1 MRARDLINGYDYG
14 KHMRQQMYCFGS
26 DSGSDS
32 DGLSDEDMD
41 QDLQQDIAAAAA
53 ENQGV
58 DIGGYDFDDNFDRSN
73 ADIATAVQATQDV
86 MDSVSA
92 ARAADPMN
100 VNAGV
105 RAAQD
110 IIGASPTVQAAINNL
125 AGYTSVGTPS
135 SFANR
140 SLVSDIID
148 RNQRL
153 GTPTY
158 DITENYVGAV
168 TDPTFGTPDQ
178 VTETQEVYGMD
189 DEYDPEAVSPE
200 DVEAYADQ
208 MGYDLSD
215 ASTGYRDA
223 RTYGGI
229 TAEQLA
235 DIQARAESPF
245 GFAAKG
251 ILDKIEKGTVTGYA
265 VDDQGRV
272 QGVKSID
279 DSAFGKGLS
288 QLTTLS
294 PISNLLGLDPNAI
307 VETYTGR
314 SEFNPSGQGS
324 RGFDNMDRD
333 GGEPEVPPVQ
343 NPMTGTV
350 SCPDGYTFDPDK
362 NACVES
368 DVTSDQAGGG
378 QPVTNFPL
386 DPDMYVRMTALDQS
400 PRGLPSGFDF
410 DAANRRF
417 QESYAYRPQYY
428 GRTPMNLTGFTRLR

>member
-26 DSGSDS
+26 DSDS
-32 DGLSDEDMD
+32 DAGGMSDEDMD

-53 ENQGV
+53 ENQGTN
-58 DIGGYDFDDNFDRSN
+58 IGDYQFDDNFDRSN

-110 IIGASPTVQAAINNL
+110 IIGASPTVQAAIGNL
-125 AGYTSVGTPS
+125 SNYTSVGTPS

-148 RNQRL
+148 RNRRL
-153 GTPTY
+153 GTPEY
-158 DITENYVGAV
+158 NITENYVGAV
-168 TDPTFGTPDQ
+168 TDPTFGKPDEAP
-178 VTETQEVYGMD
+178 ETQDVYGMD
-189 DEYDPEAVSPE
+189 DEYDPDAVSPE
-200 DVEAYADQ
+200 DVEAYAEQ

-215 ASTGYRDA
+215 ASRGFRDA
-223 RTYGGI
+223 RMFGGI
-229 TAEQLA
+229 TADQRA
-235 DIQARAESPF
+235 DIEARAENPF
-245 GFAAKG
+245 GFVAKG

-272 QGVKSID
+272 QGVKAID

-288 QLTTLS
+288 QLLTLS
-294 PISNLLGLDPNAI
+294 PLSNLLGIDPNAI

-314 SEFNPSGQGS
+314 PDFNPSGQGS
-324 RGFDNMDRD
+324 RGFDSIDRD

-378 QPVTNFPL
+378 QPVTDFPL
-386 DPDMYVRMTALDQS
+386 DPDMYVRMTALDQAPS
-400 PRGLPSGFDF
+400 NLPSGFDF

>member
-1 MRARDLINGYDYG
+1 MRGRDLINGYDYG
-14 KHMRQQMYCFGS
+14 KHMHQKMYCFGS
-26 DSGSDS
+26 DGGGDSG
-32 DGLSDEDMD
+32 GMSDEDMD

-53 ENQGV
+53 QDQGV
-58 DIGGYDFDDNFDRSN
+58 DIGGYEFDNNFDRSN
-73 ADIATAVQATQDV
+73 ANTATAVQATQDV
-86 MDSVSA
+86 MDAVDA

-125 AGYTSVGTPS
+125 ANYTSVGTPS

-148 RNQRL
+148 RNRRL

-168 TDPTFGTPDQ
+168 TDPTFSNPDE
-178 VTETQEVYGMD
+178 VTETQDVYGMD
-189 DEYDPEAVSPE
+189 DEYDAVSPE

-223 RTYGGI
+223 RLFGGI
-229 TAEQLA
+229 TPDQIANLET
-235 DIQARAESPF
+235 RAESPF
-245 GFAAKG
+245 GFNARG
-251 ILDKIEKGTVTGYA
+251 ILDEIAKGKVTGYA
-265 VDDQGRV
+265 VDDQGIV

-288 QLTTLS
+288 QLATLS
-294 PISNLLGLDPNAI
+294 PFSNLLGIDPNA
-307 VETYTGR
+307 VFETYTGR
-314 SEFNPSGQGS
+314 PDFNPSGQGS
-324 RGFDNMDRD
+324 RGFANDRGGD
-333 GGEPEVPPVQ
+333 GEPEVPPVQ
-343 NPMTGTV
+343 NPMTGAV
-350 SCPDGYTFDPDK
+350 SCPDGYSFDPDK
-362 NACVES
+362 NACVEN

-386 DPDMYVRMTALDQS
+386 DPDMYVRMTALDQA
-400 PRGLPSGFDF
+400 PTGLPSGFDF
-410 DAANRRF
+410 NTANRRF

>member
-1 MRARDLINGYDYG
+1 MRGRDLINGYDYG

-32 DGLSDEDMD
+32 GGMSDEDMD
-41 QDLQQDIAAAAA
+41 QDIQQDIAAAAA
-53 ENQGV
+53 QDQGV
-58 DIGGYDFDDNFDRSN
+58 DIGGYEFGSGFDRSDP
-73 ADIATAVQATQDV
+73 DIDAAVQATSDV
-86 MDSVSA
+86 MDAVEA

-110 IIGASPTVQAAINNL
+110 MIGQQISVQNAIRNL
-125 AGYTSVGTPS
+125 ANYSPQTVDT
-135 SFANR
+135 R
-140 SLVSDIID
+140 SLVGQLMD

-153 GTPTY
+153 GVPSY
-158 DITENYVGAV
+158 DITENEIGAI
-168 TDPTFGTPDQ
+168 TNPTFGKPDE

-189 DEYDPEAVSPE
+189 DEYDAVSPE

-272 QGVKSID
+272 QGVKAID

-288 QLTTLS
+288 QLMTLS
-294 PISNLLGLDPNAI
+294 PLSNLLGIDPNAI

-314 SEFNPSGQGS
+314 PDFNPSGQGS
-324 RGFDNMDRD
+324 RGFANDRGGD
-333 GGEPEVPPVQ
+333 GEPEVPPVQ

-350 SCPDGYTFDPDK
+350 SCPNGYTFDPDK

-386 DPDMYVRMTALDQS
+386 DPDMYVRMTALDQA
-400 PRGLPSGFDF
+400 PTGLPSGFDF

>member
-32 DGLSDEDMD
+32 GGMSDEDMD

-53 ENQGV
+53 QDQGV
-58 DIGGYDFDDNFDRSN
+58 DIGGYNFDSNFDRSDR
-73 ADIATAVQATQDV
+73 DIATAVQATSDV
-86 MDSVSA
+86 MDAVNA
-92 ARAADPMN
+92 ARAADAMN

-125 AGYTSVGTPS
+125 ANYTSVGTPS
-135 SFANR
+135 SFANK

-148 RNQRL
+148 RNRRL

-158 DITENYVGAV
+158 NITENRVGAV
-168 TDPTFGTPDQ
+168 TNPTFGKPDQ
-178 VTETQEVYGMD
+178 APNTQDVYGMD
-189 DEYDPEAVSPE
+189 DEYDAVSPE

-215 ASTGYRDA
+215 ASTGFRDA
-223 RTYGGI
+223 RMFGGI
-229 TAEQLA
+229 TADQRA
-235 DIQARAESPF
+235 DIEARAENPF

-251 ILDKIEKGTVTGYA
+251 ILDQIEKGKVTGYA

-272 QGVKSID
+272 QGVKAID
-279 DSAFGKGLS
+279 DGPIARGLS
-288 QLTTLS
+288 QLTSFS
-294 PISNLLGLDPNAI
+294 PVANLLGLEVPAVI
-307 VETYTGR
+307 ETYTGR

-324 RGFDNMDRD
+324 RGFGNNEDR
-333 GGEPEVPPVQ
+333 GGDPAVPPVR

-350 SCPDGYTFDPDK
+350 RCPDGYSFDPSQ
-362 NACVES
+362 NACVENGA
-368 DVTSDQAGGG
+368 TSDQVGGG
-378 QPVTNFPL
+378 QPVTDFPAN
-386 DPDMYVRMTALDQS
+386 PDMYVRMSALDQAPS
-400 PRGLPSGFDF
+400 NLPSGFDF